1 MLPEAS
7 LENRSSHGSAGRP
20 KYGPKDKS
28 KGNGLL
34 WYRRDAMTPSAP
46 GSFSECLKME
56 LFPIRR
62 VIRSACSATRP
73 YKVHTVHA

>member
-7 LENRSSHGSAGRP
+7 LENGSNHGSAGRQ

-34 WYRRDAMTPSAP
+34 WYRYRRDDGLRARLL
-46 GSFSECLKME
+46 FLECLRWSYF
-56 LFPIRR
+56 LFGD
-62 VIRSACSATRP
+62 
-73 YKVHTVHA
+73 